1 MKQLITFTG
10 LYFLSLAAF
19 SFSKIVKEESF
30 HISTIKNITA
40 SSSGGNYTIS
50 KYSGD
55 SIVVRVSLECKDLE
69 AYNSFTMK
77 YMVNLTNTSGSLNLR
92 TDKVP
97 STAGTL
103 TYEIFLPS
111 DIACDISSEK
121 SNISIKDLKVN
132 LKLNVIDGVLFAD
145 NLSGSL
151 TVTTEKM
158 DMDIKCTNL
167 DVNINTKSSDV
178 SFAGKGGKLTLINA
192 SGKSKI
198 TLTGTMDMDVQTT
211 NGDIN
216 ILLPKQIDCNLQAT
230 SVKKTI
236 LMSFEDI
243 LLKGTI
249 TPNNLK
255 VAVGKGGNEI
265 KFNTQGG
272 DLTISN
278 VNMLS
283 K

>member
-1 MKQLITFTG
+1 
-10 LYFLSLAAF
+10 
-19 SFSKIVKEESF
+19 
-30 HISTIKNITA
+30 
-40 SSSGGNYTIS
+40 
-50 KYSGD
+50 
-55 SIVVRVSLECKDLE
+55 
-69 AYNSFTMK
+69 MK

>member
-1 MKQLITFTG
+1 MKHIVTFAG
-10 LYFLSLAAF
+10 LYLISLAAF

-30 HISTIKNITA
+30 HISNVKSITA

-55 SIVVRVSLECKDLE
+55 SVVIRVSLECKDME

-77 YMVNLTNTSGSLNLR
+77 YVVSLNNTSGSLNLR

-103 TYEIFLPS
+103 TYEIFLPT
-111 DIACDISSEK
+111 DVPVDISSEK
-121 SNISIKDLKVN
+121 SNVSIKDLKVN
-132 LKLNVIDGVLFAD
+132 MKLNVIDGVLFAD
-145 NLSGSL
+145 NLSGML
-151 TVTTEKM
+151 TITSEKM
-158 DMDIKCTNL
+158 DMDIKSTNL
-167 DVNINTKSSDV
+167 VVGINTKSSAV
-178 SFAGKGGKLTLINA
+178 SFAGKGGKLTLTNV
-192 SGKSKI
+192 SGKNKI
-198 TLTGTMDMDVQTT
+198 TITGVLDIDVQTT
-211 NGDIN
+211 GGDIN
-216 ILLPKQIDCNLQAT
+216 ILLPKAIDCNLQAT

-236 LMSFEDI
+236 FMSFEDI
-243 LLKGTI
+243 MLKGTI

-255 VAVGKGGNEI
+255 VAVGKGGNEM

-278 VNMLS
+278 VLMLS